1 MSKIV
6 VGQQFPDL
14 AIDTLYGGKKHISDL
29 LCEKKTVLWCLRYI
43 GCTVCRYDVHVL
55 SKRYEEVLAK
65 GAQVCFMM
73 QSEKEI
79 LLQELQGETLPF
91 DIICDPSMELY
102 KALDIQPAE
111 SMEALLGD
119 GLAKLQEKGAA
130 AAAAGF
136 SHGKYEGDEQQLPAM
151 FVLDAN
157 GTVEMA
163 HYAASIMDMPTL
175 DELLEIL

>member
-1 MSKIV
+1 
-6 VGQQFPDL
+6 
-14 AIDTLYGGKKHISDL
+14 
-29 LCEKKTVLWCLRYI
+29 
-43 GCTVCRYDVHVL
+43 
-55 SKRYEEVLAK
+55 VLAK

-157 GTVEMA
+157 GTVEIA
-163 HYAASIMDMPTL
+163 HYAATIMDMPTL